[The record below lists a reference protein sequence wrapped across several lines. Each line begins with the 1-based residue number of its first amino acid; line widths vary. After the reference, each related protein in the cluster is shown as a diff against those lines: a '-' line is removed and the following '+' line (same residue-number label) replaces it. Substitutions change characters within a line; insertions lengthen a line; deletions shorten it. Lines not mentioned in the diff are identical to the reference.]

1 LSIEVKQLSACP
13 EHLEAVG
20 TWIYEHWWRKP
31 DNTPEVVLSRLRQHT
46 QRDAVPFTIV
56 ALENSQ
62 PVGRP
67 NDPRIAYRVTGPLGD
82 CVGCP
87 GFSRSDGSKPAEAG
101 TPNEGQPVGSCCV
114 IENDCVHRPQYA
126 PWVAAVFVKPE
137 WRHRGIASR
146 LLQEA
151 CRVARRAG
159 VKGLYIDCHVNTV
172 PLYEKN
178 GWTILEREVGD
189 AVSVVML
196 RTLEG

>member
-1 LSIEVKQLSACP
+1 MELKQLCDCP
-13 EHLEAVG
+13 EHLDAVG
-20 TWIYEHWWRKP
+20 TWIYEQWWRKP
-31 DNTPEVVLSRLRQHT
+31 GNSPEVVFSRLRQHT
-46 QRDAVPFTIV
+46 KRDAVPFTIV
-56 ALENSQ
+56 ALES
-62 PVGRP
+62 
-67 NDPRIAYRVTGPLGD
+67 
-82 CVGCP
+82 
-87 GFSRSDGSKPAEAG
+87 
-101 TPNEGQPVGSCCV
+101 GQPVGSCCV

-146 LLQEA
+146 ILQEA

-172 PLYEKN
+172 PLYAQN

-196 RTLEG
+196 RTLESQAA